1 MSARVVV
8 AHAGRQ
14 HSHQLAAALHERGAL
29 HEYWSGLPPGPDV
42 MLPRDRVRVLP
53 VGSAAHFIERLL
65 PTEGESVLGQ
75 LGDYAAD
82 AVYARRLGQA
92 GRDVAAVV
100 AYENGALRTFQA
112 ARALGIRTI
121 LDAASVHHAAGDA
134 WRNAPARTGWAQD
147 VRRHKDEELRN
158 ADHVLVLSEL
168 ARDTYIA
175 AGVAPG
181 HIRIVPPGHDPA
193 IFRPRGEPTLGAPLC
208 FVFVG
213 NAGHTK
219 GFDVL
224 LDAAAHLET
233 AGAHFRLVV
242 IGDVRADASPA
253 IESRGKLTQAAI
265 AAEFARADCLVL
277 PSRCDGFGLVV
288 AEALGC
294 GLPAI
299 VSEHV
304 GARDAVR
311 ESGAGWIVPAGDAA
325 ALAARMRACVDDPQ
339 AVLEAKHKARAAAS
353 AWTWER
359 YRARVADTVLGLL
372 AHG

>member
-1 MSARVVV
+1 MSERVVV

-29 HEYWSGLPPGPDV
+29 HEYWTGLRLPSDV
-42 MLPRDRVRVLP
+42 TLPEACVRVLP
-53 VGSAAHFIERLL
+53 VGSGAHFIERLL

-82 AVYARRLGQA
+82 AIYARRLGEA

-100 AYENGALRTFQA
+100 AYENAALRTFQA

-134 WRNAPARTGWAQD
+134 WRSAPARTGWARD

-158 ADHVLVLSEL
+158 ADHILVLSEL

-181 HIRIVPPGHDPA
+181 HIRIAPPGFDPT
-193 IFRPRGEPTLGAPLC
+193 IFRPRGEPTLGTPLC

-224 LDAAAHLET
+224 LDAAARLSA
-233 AGAHFRLVV
+233 AGARFRLVV
-242 IGDVRADASPA
+242 IGNVHADVPPA
-253 IESRGKLTQAAI
+253 IELRGKLTQAAI

-304 GARDAVR
+304 GAKDLVRDA
-311 ESGAGWIVPAGDAA
+311 GAGWIVPAGDAA
-325 ALAARMRACVDDPQ
+325 ALSVRMRACADEPQ
-339 AVLEAKHKARAAAS
+339 SVLEAKRKARAAAS

-372 AHG
+372 AND